1 MCLRAAKPK
10 WLAINGLPK
19 TRYAQKVNANVV
31 RNAEMRKTM
40 SKRLKV
46 LDQKKRM
53 MGKRIINFMVAA
65 VMVLTSCVQSPTEI
79 SAAKKKVSRLYFS
92 QDSFRVESGKRF
104 YVGDL
109 VTVRMENNARDYWC
123 ASELKAKYSSNH
135 PEVIT
140 IDKNGYAK
148 AKKTGKAVVS
158 VVCQGKKKKC
168 QVTVVK
174 KLSCYSVSQCDLVQW
189 EKAGKK
195 LAKKVPFTLTVKS
208 GYAMAEAITAYV
220 NSLWG
225 IAESDS
231 YGFCGDETLASAS
244 ASCYQR
250 AEYMMRRWIENYHPC
265 IIYPNDNM
273 AGVSGTEDAITVE
286 FKKKLTDKGLLAV
299 YFNEILEQTQGL
311 DVVGYPTLGM
321 EIDNERYEVYT
332 NLKDVEEER
341 YYEAVAIFEKG
352 SKTVTIKPT
361 AMIKYEN
368 GLRYKITGDGLKL
381 ESGHTYRI
389 HCYDLWECDVTI
401 SQRVSSQ

>member
-1 MCLRAAKPK
+1 ML
-10 WLAINGLPK
+10 
-19 TRYAQKVNANVV
+19 
-31 RNAEMRKTM
+31 
-40 SKRLKV
+40 KRLNV

-53 MGKRIINFMVAA
+53 MGKRILNIMIAA
-65 VMVLTSCVQSPTEI
+65 VIVLTSCVQSPAEI
-79 SAAKKKVSRLYFS
+79 SAAPIGVNYISFCSESFS
-92 QDSFRVESGKRF
+92 VESGKKF
-104 YVGDL
+104 NMGDL
-109 VTVRMENNARDYWC
+109 VAVADYVGNYWC
-123 ASELKAKYSSNH
+123 ASELKAKYSSDH
-135 PEVIT
+135 PEVIS
-140 IDKNGYAK
+140 IDKNGY
-148 AKKTGKAVVS
+148 
-158 VVCQGKKKKC
+158 GKKEKC

-174 KLSCYSVSQCDLVQW
+174 KMSCYAHSQSDLKQW
-189 EKAGKK
+189 EKVGKK
-195 LAKKVPFTLTVKS
+195 LAKKVPFTLTVEN
-208 GYAMAEAITAYV
+208 GYAMAKAVTAYV
-220 NSLWG
+220 NGLWG
-225 IAESDS
+225 IADSDS
-231 YGFCGDETLASAS
+231 YGLYGEEVLAAPS

-250 AEYMMRRWIENYHPC
+250 AEYMMRRWTKKYHPC
-265 IIYPNDNM
+265 MGSMINM

-341 YYEAVAIFEKG
+341 YYEAVAIFENG